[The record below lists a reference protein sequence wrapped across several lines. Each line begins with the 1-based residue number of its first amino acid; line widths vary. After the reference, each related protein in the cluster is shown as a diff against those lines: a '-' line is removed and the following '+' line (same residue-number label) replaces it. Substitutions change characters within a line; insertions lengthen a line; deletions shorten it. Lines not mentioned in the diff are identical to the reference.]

1 MGRHVRLA
9 RNWPT
14 NRSID
19 EREDGRGLLGP
30 GVRCRRRDETSEM
43 NDTSRAEG
51 MANERLTRGDWWLL
65 EDEED
70 GRRDD
75 RGDDS

>member
-1 MGRHVRLA
+1 M
-9 RNWPT
+9 
-14 NRSID
+14 
-19 EREDGRGLLGP
+19 GP